1 MSGTIPVN
9 MEQRLLSKL
18 GLKPNTPVVYQSSNR
33 PELTYIIE
41 LPLRKQNDLTMLKEA
56 KEMITVTSK

>member
-1 MSGTIPVN
+1 
-9 MEQRLLSKL
+9 MEQHLLSKL

-41 LPLRKQNDLTMLKEA
+41 LPLRKQDDLTMLKEA